1 MFRFPIVCLNGIAI
15 MCELVSPRVHQHTFR
30 YFSIHGDSFIQE
42 NVGACWRLHVLFPE
56 SKKHF
61 NAFIFLAETNWS
73 CKKLEAFMVMHKK
86 CFSYF
91 WNHVPRGKREIFIH
105 LVRLCWISEK
115 VNFQKSLLNKPRI
128 KDISFARESREW
140 EKVKIQEKLQSEY
153 FSFFKIPSN
162 DKLWSSRSSFAVNFW

>member
-42 NVGACWRLHVLFPE
+42 NVGACLRLHVLFPE

-73 CKKLEAFMVMHKK
+73 CKKLGAFMVMHKK

-91 WNHVPRGKREIFIH
+91 CNHVPREIFIH

-128 KDISFARESREW
+128 KDISPARESRVGEK
-140 EKVKIQEKLQSEY
+140 KVKIHGKLQSEY
-153 FSFFKIPSN
+153 FPFFKIPSN
-162 DKLWSSRSSFAVNFW
+162 DKLWSSRSSSAVNFW